1 MNREEFELRS
11 ADLHVRARV
20 DGDIGFIAGD
30 VVDSEFVAKKLLRE
44 YPRTVDFSCNL
55 FLIIASAVKP
65 RWRVQSSEIPMTAHM
80 IPVGVRDEEGGE
92 RGQPGRRGSQRF
104 VGRLREIRTRS

>member
-11 ADLHVRARV
+11 ADLHVRASV
-20 DGDIGFIAGD
+20 DGDIRFIASD

-65 RWRVQSSEIPMTAHM
+65 GWWVQSAEVPMTAHM
-80 IPVGVRDEEGGE
+80 IPVDVSDEEGGE
-92 RGQPGRRGSQRF
+92 RGQPGRIGSQRF
-104 VGRLREIRTRS
+104 VSRL